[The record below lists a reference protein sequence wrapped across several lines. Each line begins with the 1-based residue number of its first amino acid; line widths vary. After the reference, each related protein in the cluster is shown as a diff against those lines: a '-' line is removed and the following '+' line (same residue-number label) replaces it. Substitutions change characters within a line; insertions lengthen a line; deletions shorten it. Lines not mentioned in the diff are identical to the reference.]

1 MCQNDRFFFVSLTAG
16 FTKPTTME
24 PSIFERIEKAQ
35 PVDFGDIIS
44 KSFDLFKKVWTE
56 ALLHALVSL
65 VVVIPFIIIVYVPI
79 IPIYLR
85 MLRGAYYD
93 PYYYDP
99 YYGPSFADGFS
110 IAMIF
115 IWMFFIFV
123 MVFLMQPFIISI
135 TGHFL
140 KVCKQY
146 DLEEEP
152 VKEGYFSIV
161 KKHFWK
167 LLLLSMAMVG
177 IAFLATLLCYF
188 PIIYVMVPL
197 QLILPVFVFNDTLS
211 VSETI
216 KACFKLGNKY
226 WFMVFGLMLVSGLI
240 SMLGMIFCFI
250 GIIVTSYFQYIVL
263 YYFYKDSVGFE
274 KQSDSLLVLE

>member
-1 MCQNDRFFFVSLTAG
+1 
-16 FTKPTTME
+16 ME

-197 QLILPVFVFNDTLS
+197 QLILPVFFFYYTLS